1 LSRTYPS
8 QVEFQRSISEF
19 AVQPLLLKTFT
30 TTTALGRGIADTLS
44 ALRAQRSGLQAGCW
58 ETVNLP
64 TCLGE
69 VEGLDA
75 ITMRA
80 DLQDFDCRNNRLA
93 QLALEQ
99 DDFMQGV
106 QAAAK
111 RYGNKRIGVFLGST
125 TSGIL
130 SSEQAYRQRD
140 PVSGALPADF
150 SYQRTHNMFSVADFV
165 RHYTGLQGPVCVVST
180 ACSSSAKV
188 FGVAQRMIGCG
199 LIDGAVVGGVDS
211 LCLTT
216 LYGFNSLQLISSRPC
231 MPFDAQRDGISI
243 GEGAAFI
250 LLERADQAQPDD
262 ILLSGVGESS
272 DAHHMSAPHPEGL
285 GARLA
290 MQAALDM
297 AGLQPQAIGYINLH
311 GTATPSNDAAEDLS
325 VTSVFGTNTPCSSS
339 KGHTG
344 HTLGAAGGVEAVI
357 CAIALRHGFLP
368 GGVGTSI
375 LDPRLRCNY
384 LLANQDLAITHA
396 LSNSFGFGGSNC
408 SLLFSRKKA

>member
-1 LSRTYPS
+1 MNFP
-8 QVEFQRSISEF
+8 VP
-19 AVQPLLLKTFT
+19 PLLIKTFT
-30 TTTALGRGIADTLS
+30 TTTALGRGIDDTLS
-44 ALRAQRSGLQAGCW
+44 ALRAQRGGLRPCAW
-58 ETVNLP
+58 ETVDLP

-75 ITMRA
+75 LAMRA
-80 DLQDFDCRNNRLA
+80 DLQHFDCRNNRLA

-99 DDFMQGV
+99 DGFMQTV
-106 QAAAK
+106 QAAAE
-111 RYGNKRIGVFLGST
+111 RYGRNRIGVFLGSS

-140 PVSGALPADF
+140 PVSGALPASH
-150 SYQRTHNMFSVADFV
+150 SYRHTHSMFSVADFV
-165 RHYTGLQGPVCVVST
+165 RYYADLQGPAYVVST

-188 FGVAQRMIGCG
+188 FGIAQRMVGCG
-199 LIDGAVVGGVDS
+199 LIDAAVVGGVDS

-216 LYGFNSLQLISSRPC
+216 LYGFNSLQLVSRRPC
-231 MPFDAQRDGISI
+231 APYGAQRDGISI
-243 GEGAAFI
+243 GEGAAFL
-250 LLERADQAQPDD
+250 LLERSDQAQADD

-297 AGLQPQAIGYINLH
+297 AGLQPQAIDYINLH
-311 GTATPSNDAAEDLS
+311 GTATPSNDAAEDLG
-325 VTSVFGTNTPCSSS
+325 VISVFGTGTPCSST

-368 GGVGTSI
+368 GGIGTQTT
-375 LDPRLRCNY
+375 DPRLHCNY
-384 LLANQDLAITHA
+384 LLENREQPLTHV

-408 SLLFSRKKA
+408 SLLFSRKRE